1 MWNMIEQTMRR
12 LGVALGR
19 RAIAGGLASGLAA
32 AAGARYAVLCY
43 AEDPSAAAPPT
54 AAVEK
59 LAFKS
64 AFGGQFT
71 APRPEAGA
79 ATTATGGV
87 AYASGIAWQ
96 RGAFSSWWLRLGVGP
111 YAEMPTI
118 ATLNVALDAV
128 LARASATGGNVHA
141 GTAVYVGL
149 PELAA
154 DPDTIRTLYARGFRY
169 HHYHAASSADK
180 AEHVYYKWAG
190 DPKDDLVPAYATS
203 AEGVSAVLLSP
214 DESKV
219 LLVWENKKW
228 KAVSGH
234 VDAGE
239 LSVRSAER
247 ELSEEVGATVDPS
260 FSPVLVG
267 GFISSKNKDQNIN
280 NNFHAYILRA
290 ASESIQ
296 PDAAEISEARWLDRA
311 ALREAWEG
319 AGKPTGSK
327 AFEVPAS
334 LGLPEKQRRVMGD
347 VAAVLN
353 KYESGQGLVCSISGD
368 RAKGKEKMMF

>member
-128 LARASATGGNVHA
+128 CL
-141 GTAVYVGL
+141 
-149 PELAA
+149 
-154 DPDTIRTLYARGFRY
+154 LYTSPSPRDRG
-169 HHYHAASSADK
+169 
-180 AEHVYYKWAG
+180 
-190 DPKDDLVPAYATS
+190 
-203 AEGVSAVLLSP
+203 
-214 DESKV
+214 
-219 LLVWENKKW
+219 
-228 KAVSGH
+228 
-234 VDAGE
+234 
-239 LSVRSAER
+239 
-247 ELSEEVGATVDPS
+247 
-260 FSPVLVG
+260 
-267 GFISSKNKDQNIN
+267 
-280 NNFHAYILRA
+280 
-290 ASESIQ
+290 
-296 PDAAEISEARWLDRA
+296 
-311 ALREAWEG
+311 
-319 AGKPTGSK
+319 
-327 AFEVPAS
+327 
-334 LGLPEKQRRVMGD
+334 
-347 VAAVLN
+347 
-353 KYESGQGLVCSISGD
+353 
-368 RAKGKEKMMF
+368 